1 MYTRR
6 PTVSLR
12 TYVRGSVP
20 SAGRQTIC
28 CGPAR
33 NRFVV
38 LQIVFVA
45 RPGCSVSV
53 RRTSSRT
60 FAARSSRKLTI
71 ARSRNPSPFGETVV
85 SSRLSPANGREPF
98 VTFSACRF
106 PPERSAASPN
116 ARKLIG

>member
-6 PTVSLR
+6 PTLSLR

-53 RRTSSRT
+53 RTTSSRT

-85 SSRLSPANGREPF
+85 RSRLSPANGREPF
-98 VTFSACRF
+98 VTFSACMF
-106 PPERSAASPN
+106 PPERRAANPN